1 MRALSQR
8 ISGPILLRCKSPVV
22 AHLHHARREAGT
34 EAIGG
39 IPTAGG
45 DASRTS
51 KMTQI
56 RKLATQCA
64 TQPGTHREILMFVS
78 SPWLPDE
85 AKIETEQEEDEMYDG
100 PATADLRCFDKT
112 CPQQRHRN
120 IGEIEIEQNAR

>member
-1 MRALSQR
+1 MRRTAA
-8 ISGPILLRCKSPVV
+8 SGPGLPTFAVKEVGSYVGYTGRTADVV
-22 AHLHHARREAGT
+22 VTAAHD
-34 EAIGG
+34 
-39 IPTAGG
+39 P
-45 DASRTS
+45 
-51 KMTQI
+51 I

-112 CPQQRHRN
+112 
-120 IGEIEIEQNAR
+120 